1 MYTIILFAA
10 LFVGC
15 FLLGLLFY
23 WLYEIC
29 SIKWDDF
36 FTVLGIANFIVSGVC
51 FVALACVLVSLIGQ
65 NAEFEQDKERYYNTK
80 NMIEECC
87 EMASDSTKNTII
99 YDNRSRI
106 LEINNMISEH
116 KVYSKNK
123 WKNVWYSEEIGNLK
137 PIEYKPKK

>member
-15 FLLGLLFY
+15 FLLGLLCY
-23 WLYEIC
+23 WLYKMS
-29 SIKWDDF
+29 SIMWDDF
-36 FTVLGIANFIVSGVC
+36 FAIFGVVNFGVSAVC
-51 FVALACVLVSLIGQ
+51 FVAEACILISLIGQ

-80 NMIEECC
+80 NMIEQCC
-87 EMASDSTKNTII
+87 EFSTDSTQNAVI
-99 YDNRSRI
+99 YENRSKI

-137 PIEYKPKK
+137 PIEYKTKK